1 VIPPPAV
8 VRFPRRR
15 DTCRMASTSAEI
27 QAIKAA
33 VSQQMRLS
41 NDMLKQA
48 NGQVAAIWKAI
59 DLLARR
65 IDEQDGERPAS

>member
-1 VIPPPAV
+1 
-8 VRFPRRR
+8 
-15 DTCRMASTSAEI
+15 MASTSAEI